1 MKDVLEYAN
10 YRQYIADYYA
20 DRKAKSAFTWPEF
33 AQAAGFS
40 SPVYL
45 KYVSEGRFNLSD
57 AAVERVAKAMHLA
70 DYEQEY
76 FAEMVKFDHAK
87 KDADKKTIFKKMLS
101 IAEAHKTKI
110 LEGDAFRFFEDWKN
124 PVIRELAPS
133 MPGAKP
139 LALAHA
145 CRPEITAAEVSET
158 LKFLLKAG
166 LLKKDE
172 GGNYIQTEKSVTTG
186 NMDVTPVAVRS
197 MHAPPNGRICTGG
210 HRRRSAERTAFFGP
224 HARHHARGLH
234 RNCAEDCRIP
244 QGNHRHRNEKHRNGG
259 GLPPERAVLP
269 DDKQE
274 YQQKGLGGNHE
285 ILKSKH
291 VAT

>member
-1 MKDVLEYAN
+1 MNDVLEYAS

-57 AAVERVAKAMHLA
+57 AAVERVAQAMHLA

-87 KDADKKTIFKKMLS
+87 KDADKKAIFKKMLS

-172 GGNYIQTEKSVTTG
+172 SGNYIQTEKSVTTG
-186 NMDVTPVAVRS
+186 NMDVTPVAVRG
-197 MHAPPNGRICTGG
+197 MHRQMGEFALDAIEGVDQNKRHFSGITLGITHEAYEEIVQEIAECRKRIIAIATKNAATDEVY
-210 HRRRSAERTAFFGP
+210 RLNMQLFPMT
-224 HARHHARGLH
+224 
-234 RNCAEDCRIP
+234 N
-244 QGNHRHRNEKHRNGG
+244 K
-259 GLPPERAVLP
+259 
-269 DDKQE
+269 
-274 YQQKGLGGNHE
+274 
-285 ILKSKH
+285 KSNKK
-291 VAT
+291 V